1 MKKYYRSRRQ
11 ESQDIQFVRKAG
23 QIMLQWEQRRAQKI
37 DGRLFMLTSTALERL
52 EFIRSCV
59 QVAEYPP
66 ISFQFGFDPMYNQI
80 NITLEEYLFS
90 DRGYSLPAIL
100 GAVDAYSLD
109 ALADGRM
116 VLSMGIHDAAYEIE
130 V

>member
-11 ESQDIQFVRKAG
+11 DSQDIQFVRKAG
-23 QIMLQWEQRRAQKI
+23 QIMLQWEQRRAQEI
-37 DGRLFMLTSTALERL
+37 DGRLFVLTSTALERL
-52 EFIRSCV
+52 EFIRSCI
-59 QVAEYPP
+59 QAAEYPP

-100 GAVDAYSLD
+100 GAVDAYILD

-116 VLSMGIHDAAYEIE
+116 MLSMGIHDAAYEIE